1 MTNIHSAAPFT
12 KEKLTG
18 LLTFIQEA
26 ERLKDQT
33 RSGSTRGGRSE
44 SVADHSW
51 RLALLAMVVTQGDT
65 SIDQLKLLK
74 LCLVHDLGEALGGDI
89 PAIAQ
94 DSGDDRDA
102 RERQDL
108 ETLCAPLTPELRK
121 EIIDLWQEYSEGSTP
136 EAIMAKG
143 LDKIETM
150 LQHNL
155 TRENPD
161 IDFAFNLGYGTS
173 HTSRH
178 PVLAQI
184 REQVDRVTAKIADE
198 RKVGAK
204 SG

>member
-1 MTNIHSAAPFT
+1 MTNNHSGTPFT
-12 KEKLTG
+12 NEKLTG
-18 LLTFIQEA
+18 LLSFIQEA

-33 RSGSTRGGRSE
+33 RSGSTRGGRRE

-51 RLALLAMVVTQGDT
+51 RLALLAMVVTQGDA

-74 LCLVHDLGEALGGDI
+74 LCLVHDLGEALRGDT

-94 DSGDDRDA
+94 EASDDRDA

-108 ETLCAPLTPELRK
+108 ETLCVALTPELRN
-121 EIIDLWQEYSEGSTP
+121 EILVLWQEYSDGSTP
-136 EAIMAKG
+136 EAVVAKG

-155 TRENPD
+155 TPENPD
-161 IDFAFNLGYGTS
+161 IDFAFNLGYGAS
-173 HTSRH
+173 QTSRH

-184 REQVDRVTAKIADE
+184 REQVDRVTAKIADTQ
-198 RKVGAK
+198 KAK
-204 SG
+204 SNSC